1 MSTAKTP
8 SAAKMLATRDF
19 TDAGTGRS
27 FLANKP
33 VDDVEPGEMAN
44 YAAAGLVKADEQPAA
59 KPAA

>member
-1 MSTAKTP
+1 MSTAKTA
-8 SAAKMLATRDF
+8 SAAKTMLASRDF

-27 FLANKP
+27 FLADKA
-33 VDDVEPGEMAN
+33 VDVEDGEMAN